1 MDAQEIIISS
11 RCPLQLSLFPRI
23 STTIM
28 CTGLTQQVML
38 PINYVKL
45 HIPEPYLFKELVLT
59 LAVVLYSYALAL
71 ISKID

>member
-1 MDAQEIIISS
+1 
-11 RCPLQLSLFPRI
+11 
-23 STTIM
+23 M